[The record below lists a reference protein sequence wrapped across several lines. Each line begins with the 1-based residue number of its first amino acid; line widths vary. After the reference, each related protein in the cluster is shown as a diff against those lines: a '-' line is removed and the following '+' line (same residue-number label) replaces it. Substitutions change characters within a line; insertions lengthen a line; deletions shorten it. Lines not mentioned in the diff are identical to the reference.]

1 MKSNYNIFSLS
12 LNIGIQCCH
21 LSELYG
27 SLNAVG
33 LISGL
38 TAFLQTELL
47 SLSSEARRKHPEI
60 KEAAERLSA
69 ILRSFKERPGYNISN
84 ELSKLEDALRPFVL
98 ACETK
103 QIKLVTIA
111 IGCIQRLISFHA
123 IPETSVRTV
132 LRTLT
137 DVSVHGVDIQLKIL
151 QTVLPLL
158 TNYNSVHDDILA
170 EALLICFRLQDSK
183 VVVVNNTAA
192 ATLRQ
197 LVIYVF
203 DKVTEEDKQQLSTN
217 NATHTIELADET
229 TIKLYPCAKDAYYLF
244 QDLCLLTNNE
254 PPQFLRL
261 GRLSDTF
268 GLELIESVL
277 TNHYT
282 LFREHKELSSLLRER
297 VCPMIIKTFS
307 EKHDF
312 PQTMRLTR
320 VVYILIKQFSQLL
333 VTQCEIFLSMF
344 IKILEPENPLW
355 QRVLAMEIF
364 RGVCGNPLLLCS
376 IYDWY
381 DCHPNSTDV
390 FRDMVTAF
398 GRLATE
404 KPNLL
409 GANQGGRESIDLTPG
424 SGSLH
429 HISQTHNTST
439 AESGQASLSS
449 VGSTIRIQCIDQLD
463 KADPPPIPETYIFY
477 LALLCLNSIADGL
490 AGITLPKISPNN
502 SNNSSNTK
510 DKQVTTSFIVR
521 DGSEDSNQGPVNA
534 KNDLE
539 LVTNLAN
546 DAWPGLLAAMSFFI
560 TANLD
565 EDLFQ
570 STMRSYQNFTNVCGI
585 LGLILPRDAFLTNL
599 CKNAIP
605 SIPSISYNVLHNKN
619 TNNSSSSNIT
629 VGISFSDLTVQQQQ
643 IISSITLSDKNL
655 YSLRVLLNITMFLGG
670 VLGSSWYLVLE
681 TLQQADFL
689 LYNRPSAK
697 GSSNLS
703 SYNSPALRRT
713 LTGSSISSGTTIT
726 SPAAQSSLSQMMDAD
741 HTAII
746 LTSLNRLFENSQYLD
761 DNAFIDFISALCR
774 LNAEF
779 SGVPYHIGEQDSN
792 NKSSRARIFNNKSFA
807 VEKLHEM
814 ALLNM
819 KRLMDVE
826 HKFVAWDF
834 IMSHLIATVNYINTP
849 SPIRM
854 QSCDAISEIIIAAMN
869 YILTEQK
876 SPNELTQNRLLQ
888 ALNECINGTA
898 SFEKDKENN
907 KLFGTFIEVQRMG
920 LETLNN
926 LLQTSGHSFTCGW
939 SLIFNMLYHITIST
953 GVSTGDISQNDNES
967 VDNNDIKD
975 RSSIDTSHSSI
986 MMTNSTS
993 ISVINS
999 ATSSKLISALIKTA
1013 FSSLQL
1019 ICTDFL
1025 SLLSPDC
1032 LRQCIATL
1040 GAFGTQREDL
1050 NISLTSVGLLWNVSD
1065 FIQTRRLTLINDS
1078 KSNDDN
1084 DLNDEIINKENMTID
1099 SAITNEE
1106 SPQVLN
1112 TLWMLLL
1119 LQLSH
1124 ICIDSRPEIRNGAIQ
1139 TLFRTIIMNGN
1150 ILGPRLWQAYLWEV
1164 LFPLLDSVN
1173 MASIR
1178 AIKAEEDAKLATSP
1192 SISSDRDVS
1201 GFLIHH
1207 SRDTADK
1214 QWDETKVLVLTGISN
1229 IYRDFLL
1236 KLYQLPTFE
1245 QAWKLLLLH
1254 LENSCIRSSQEVAL
1268 AAMKSLKNLITLPEE
1283 TKQDDQIISLWKLC
1297 WCSWV
1302 QIGAVIF
1309 QSTLDDDD
1317 NLTLKKIKDDVNND
1331 NDDQQKNVYPPPQSL
1346 LEANLRSVSTDI
1358 TQDTL
1363 TVYVNIFNDLY
1374 KIISGKFDIN
1384 DVKQLLVILNNVL
1397 VYSTSPQYR
1406 PDVDH
1411 LSPLQD
1417 AVLNMIKIIDLNAE
1431 GVAPLVLMD
1440 LCEYMTLAFLN
1451 PQQQQPNN
1459 KTSQS
1464 DKNNSVSSSSS
1475 KFNTVTYI
1483 ALNKRCSVMVAD
1495 IFKTHVNTLEMYTN
1509 GVFERILSSYG
1520 VSMKLKYDCP
1530 PSHKHGDDKI
1540 PLWKIASNGFL
1551 DVLCIGLETLQN
1563 FGDDVPLDRFIGVW
1577 RTLIDIF
1584 EGNLLSTSTP
1594 PSTLTIEELDVDEHF
1609 DISIL
1614 SLIQNDIVL
1623 YLGQPRV
1630 PKDIIERLIHIIHEC
1645 SRLYYVDENE
1655 PSHRDDTGGNKAEK
1669 PVSKNNIFHGR
1680 TSDLISTTGTIVPVM
1695 KESFAYSAL
1704 KLLFTLCSSEKQ
1716 DYLEVR
1722 KRIAEATI
1730 PVLLERSETVLRNYS
1745 ADEPLRGRCPF
1756 PRYLMGVRKEEILFC
1771 LQQSIKL
1778 KLQQDILETEEK
1790 GTIKGLLL
1798 SCPRAHL
1805 FYLYPSLCRML
1816 TCEDQ
1821 DVVELIRECLRV
1833 AGIEMGLEK
1842 SI

>member
-1 MKSNYNIFSLS
+1 M
-12 LNIGIQCCH
+12 
-21 LSELYG
+21 
-27 SLNAVG
+27 
-33 LISGL
+33 SGL

-60 KEAAERLSA
+60 KEAAEQLSA

-158 TNYNSVHDDILA
+158 TNYKSVHDDILA

-183 VVVVNNTAA
+183 VIVVNNTAA

-203 DKVTEEDKQQLSTN
+203 DKVTEEDKQQLSSDDAN
-217 NATHTIELADET
+217 HSIRLADES
-229 TIKLYPCAKDAYYLF
+229 TIKLHPCAKDAYYLF

-254 PPQFLRL
+254 PPQYLRL

-277 TNHYT
+277 TNHYA

-320 VVYILIKQFSQLL
+320 VVYILIKQFSELL

-381 DCHPNSTDV
+381 DCQNNSTDI

-409 GANQGGRESIDLTPG
+409 GAHQGGRESIDLTPG
-424 SGSLH
+424 ATSSH
-429 HISQTHNTST
+429 HISQTYNTST

-463 KADPPPIPETYIFY
+463 KAEPPPIPETYIFY

-490 AGITLPKISPNN
+490 AGITLPRFSPNN
-502 SNNSSNTK
+502 NNNNNNQGSA
-510 DKQVTTSFIVR
+510 SFIIR
-521 DGSEDSNQGPVNA
+521 NDNEGSKQLPHNA

-585 LGLILPRDAFLTNL
+585 LGLIVPRDAFLTNL

-605 SIPSISYNVLHNKN
+605 SIPTISSTFLHNKN
-619 TNNSSSSNIT
+619 SNLSTSTSSSNNNIS
-629 VGISFSDLTVQQQQ
+629 VGIAYSDLTVQQQQ
-643 IISSITLSDKNL
+643 IISNITLSDKNL
-655 YSLRVLLNITMFLGG
+655 YSLRVLLNITMFLGS
-670 VLGSSWYLVLE
+670 VLGTSWFLVLE

-689 LYNRPSAK
+689 LYNRPSPK
-697 GSSNLS
+697 GSSNIPT
-703 SYNSPALRRT
+703 YNPPGLRRT
-713 LTGSSISSGTTIT
+713 LTGSSISSGTTIA
-726 SPAAQSSLSQMMDAD
+726 SPSAQPSLSQMMDAD

-761 DNAFIDFISALCR
+761 DDAFIDFISALCR
-774 LNAEF
+774 LNAEY
-779 SGVPYHIGEQDSN
+779 SGVPYNNGEQESN

-807 VEKLHEM
+807 IEKLHEM

-819 KRLMDVE
+819 KRLMNIE
-826 HKFVAWDF
+826 YKFVAWDF
-834 IMSHLIATVNYINTP
+834 IMSHLIATVNCINTP
-849 SPIRM
+849 SSIRM

-876 SPNELTQNRLLQ
+876 IPSELTQNRLLQ
-888 ALNECINGTA
+888 ALNECINGA
-898 SFEKDKENN
+898 AFAEKDKENS
-907 KLFGTFIEVQRMG
+907 KIYGTFIEVQRMG

-939 SLIFNMLYHITIST
+939 SLIFDMLYHITVST
-953 GVSTGDISQNDNES
+953 GISTGDITHHHNNNLSNDNEPMDKH
-967 VDNNDIKD
+967 DNNDTRD
-975 RSSIDTSHSSI
+975 RSSIDTAHSSI
-986 MMTNSTS
+986 MISNSTS

-999 ATSSKLISALIKTA
+999 STNGKLIGALIKIA

-1025 SLLSPDC
+1025 SQLSPDC

-1050 NISLTSVGLLWNVSD
+1050 NISLTAVGLLWNVSD
-1065 FIQTRRLTLINDS
+1065 FIQTRRLTLINESGS
-1078 KSNDDN
+1078 KDDV
-1084 DLNDEIINKENMTID
+1084 DLNDEIISKDTMTID
-1099 SAITNEE
+1099 STITDNE

-1119 LQLSH
+1119 LQLSR

-1164 LFPLLDSVN
+1164 LFPLLNSVK

-1178 AIKAEEDAKLATSP
+1178 AIKAEEEAKLTNSP
-1192 SISSDRDVS
+1192 SMNNDRDAS

-1236 KLYQLPTFE
+1236 KLYQLPTFQ
-1245 QAWKLLLLH
+1245 QAWRLLLLH
-1254 LENSCIRSSQEVAL
+1254 LEDSCLRSSQEVAL
-1268 AAMKSLKNLITLPEE
+1268 AAMKSLKNLITLPDD
-1283 TKQDDQIISLWKLC
+1283 TKQDDRIISLWKLC

-1302 QIGAVIF
+1302 RIGAIML

-1317 NLTLKKIKDDVNND
+1317 NTTLNKNKIKDNNYNNEHD
-1331 NDDQQKNVYPPPQSL
+1331 QGQVQGQTQDDFTTPQSL
-1346 LEANLRSVSTDI
+1346 LDINLTPVSMDI

-1363 TVYVNIFNDLY
+1363 TVYVNMFSDLY
-1374 KIISGKFDIN
+1374 KVISDNFDIS

-1406 PDVDH
+1406 PDIDH

-1417 AVLNMIKIIDLNAE
+1417 AVLNMIKTIDLNAK
-1431 GVAPLVLMD
+1431 GIAPLVLMD

-1451 PQQQQPNN
+1451 PQQQQQSN
-1459 KTSQS
+1459 KTTSLE
-1464 DKNNSVSSSSS
+1464 KNNNTASTILSNQS

-1483 ALNKRCSVMVAD
+1483 ALNKRCSTMVAD
-1495 IFKTHVNTLEMYTN
+1495 IFKLHVKTLEMYTD

-1530 PSHKHGDDKI
+1530 PSHKHGDDKT

-1551 DVLCIGLETLQN
+1551 DVLCTGLDTLQN

-1594 PSTLTIEELDVDEHF
+1594 PSTLSIEELDVDEHF

-1630 PKDIIERLIHIIHEC
+1630 PMDIIERLVHIIHEC
-1645 SRLYYVDENE
+1645 SRLYYVDEHE
-1655 PSHRDDTGGNKAEK
+1655 PSHRGETSNGSQSEK
-1669 PVSKNNIFHGR
+1669 PVSNKPSIFHGR
-1680 TSDLISTTGTIVPVM
+1680 TSDLVSTAGTIVPVM
-1695 KESFAYSAL
+1695 KESFAYAAL

-1716 DYLEVR
+1716 DHLEVR
-1722 KRIAEATI
+1722 KRIAQATI
-1730 PVLLERSETVLRNYS
+1730 PVLVERCETILRNYS

-1756 PRYLMGVRKEEILFC
+1756 PRVRKEEILFC

-1778 KLQQDILETEEK
+1778 KLQQEILETEEK

-1821 DVVELIRECLRV
+1821 AVVELIRECLRI
-1833 AGIEMGLEK
+1833 AGIEMGLERNT
-1842 SI
+1842 